1 LRKPKYIDG
10 EKETRMS
17 TQIVSRPT
25 SGPTWHPGPAWLW
38 LLSFVICIAGDVL
51 LGRWVLLPIYV
62 AGFYGGMI
70 VIDLLTYP
78 LLERWRAWLQ
88 PRGVW
93 AWYLV
98 EVGLM
103 WIGAAIVLAVLG
115 LFGPRW
121 LDWSWQGWAWLQAV
135 GGALLFMSVL
145 IGVWAVG
152 QMGWARVL
160 FAAAL
165 FPPGRGAE
173 EQNIPQRLVVV
184 GPYRYVRNPLYDTD
198 MTLMLGAALLTR
210 NWGLVLLLAAYIA
223 QLVMQLRLEEREL
236 RARFGPTYVRYC
248 QLAPRFI
255 PRLTPVDPAQIYGS
269 DDSV

>member
-1 LRKPKYIDG
+1 
-10 EKETRMS
+10 MS
-17 TQIVSRPT
+17 TRTVSSPALNVRWHH
-25 SGPTWHPGPAWLW
+25 GPSWLW
-38 LLSFVICIAGDVL
+38 LLSFVMCIAGDWL

-70 VIDLLTYP
+70 VIVLLTYP
-78 LLERWRAWLQ
+78 MLERWRAWLR

-93 AWYLV
+93 AWYVV

-103 WIGAAIVLAVLG
+103 WIGSAIVLALLG

-121 LDWSWQGWAWLQAV
+121 LDWSWQGPPALQAI
-135 GGALLFMSVL
+135 GGALLAVSVL

-152 QMGWARVL
+152 QMGWARLL

-173 EQNIPQRLVVV
+173 EQRIPQKLVVA

-198 MTLMLGAALLTR
+198 MTLMLGAALLTQ
-210 NWGLVLLLAAYIA
+210 NWGLALLLAAYVA
-223 QLVMQLRLEEREL
+223 QLLMQLRLEEREL
-236 RARFGPTYVRYC
+236 RARFGEPYVRYC
-248 QLAPRFI
+248 RLVPRFI
-255 PRLTPVDPAQIYGS
+255 PRLTPVDPREIDGPA
-269 DDSV
+269 

>member
-1 LRKPKYIDG
+1 
-10 EKETRMS
+10 MS
-17 TQIVSRPT
+17 TQSVTRPT
-25 SGPTWHPGPAWLW
+25 PRATWHHGPSWLW
-38 LLSFVICIAGDVL
+38 LLSFVICFAGDAL

-78 LLERWRAWLQ
+78 LLERWRAWLR

-103 WIGAAIVLAVLG
+103 WIGTTIVLALLG

-121 LDWSWQGWAWLQAV
+121 LDWSWEGWAWLQAV

-165 FPPGRGAE
+165 FPPGQGAE

>member
-1 LRKPKYIDG
+1 
-10 EKETRMS
+10 MS
-17 TQIVSRPT
+17 TPTIAQRPARVE
-25 SGPTWHPGPAWLW
+25 WHHGPAWLW
-38 LLSFVICIAGDVL
+38 LLSFVLCFAGDWL

-70 VIDLLTYP
+70 VIDLFTYP
-78 LLERWRAWLQ
+78 MLERWRSWLRQ
-88 PRGVW
+88 RGVW
-93 AWYLV
+93 AWYAV

-103 WIGAAIVLAVLG
+103 WIGTAIVLALLG

-121 LDWSWQGWAWLQAV
+121 LEWMWPASAGALALQVV
-135 GGALLFMSVL
+135 GGVLLVGSVL

-173 EQNIPQRLVVV
+173 EHGIPQKLVVS

-198 MTLMLGAALLTR
+198 MTLILGTALLTR
-210 NWGLVLLLAAYIA
+210 NWGLVLLLAAYVA

-236 RARFGPTYVRYC
+236 RARFGAAYTRYC
-248 QLAPRFI
+248 RMVPRFL
-255 PRLTPVDPAQIYGS
+255 PRLTPVDPRAVEGE
-269 DDSV
+269 

>member
-1 LRKPKYIDG
+1 
-10 EKETRMS
+10 MS
-17 TQIVSRPT
+17 TTPATCPAPRA
-25 SGPTWHPGPAWLW
+25 TWHHGPSWLW
-38 LLSFVICIAGDVL
+38 LLSFVICIGGDTL
-51 LGRWVLLPIYV
+51 LGRWTLLPIYI

-78 LLERWRAWLQ
+78 MLERWRAWLR

-93 AWYLV
+93 AWYTV

-103 WIGAAIVLAVLG
+103 WIGTAAVLAL
-115 LFGPRW
+115 LAFFGPRW
-121 LDWSWQGWAWLQAV
+121 LDWTWQAATQAATEGPPLHVVV
-135 GGALLFMSVL
+135 GGLLLAVSVG

-165 FPPGRGAE
+165 FPPGAGAE
-173 EQNIPQRLVVV
+173 EHNIPQKLVIV

-198 MTLMLGAALLTR
+198 MTLIAGTALLTQ
-210 NWGLVLLLAAYIA
+210 NWGMVVLLAVYIA

-236 RARFGPTYVRYC
+236 RARFGEPYIRYC
-248 QLAPRFI
+248 RLVPRFL
-255 PRLTPVDPAQIYGS
+255 PRLTPVDPHAI
-269 DDSV
+269 DSTG